1 MLLLHLLC
9 KEQFKMPK
17 RQTNNFRWRAEL
29 LDIKSGTDE
38 NDRPTTVYEFKRSIF
53 YEELGVTS
61 QEKYLSQQAK
71 TDVVRRIKVR
81 WDKSITEKLNA
92 LKIDSVTYNITR
104 IYIDPDTREME
115 LSLAYV
121 D

>member
-1 MLLLHLLC
+1 
-9 KEQFKMPK
+9 MPK
-17 RQTNNFRWRAEL
+17 RQTNKLRWKAEL
-29 LDIKSGTDE
+29 MDVIETVDDR
-38 NDRPTTVYEFKRSIF
+38 DRPITEFQKKRLLWYEDI
-53 YEELGVTS
+53 GVTA

-81 WDKSITEKLNA
+81 WDKSITEKLSA
-92 LKIDSVTYNITR
+92 IRIDSVTYNITR
-104 IYIDPDTREME
+104 IYSDVDKREME

>member
-1 MLLLHLLC
+1 
-9 KEQFKMPK
+9 MPK
-17 RQTNNFRWRAEL
+17 RQTNNLRWKAEL
-29 LDIKSGTDE
+29 LDIEESQDI
-38 NDRPTTVYEFKRSIF
+38 NDRPVTIYTKKRTIF
-53 YEELGVTS
+53 YEELGVTA

-81 WDKSITEKLNA
+81 LDKTITEKFNA
-92 LKIDSVTYNITR
+92 IRIDSVSYRITR
-104 IYIDPDTREME
+104 IYTDRDKREME

>member
-1 MLLLHLLC
+1 M
-9 KEQFKMPK
+9 MPK
-17 RQTNNFRWRAEL
+17 LMQNKMKWKAEL
-29 LDIKSGTDE
+29 LDIKTELDL
-38 NDRPTTVYEFKRSIF
+38 NDKPVTIYTSKRLIF
-53 YEELGVTS
+53 YEELGITS

-92 LKIDSVTYNITR
+92 VKIDSVTYNITR
-104 IYIDPDTREME
+104 IYINMDEREME

>member
-1 MLLLHLLC
+1 M
-9 KEQFKMPK
+9 K
-17 RQTNNFRWRAEL
+17 RQTNNLRWKADLMQLTWDVDR
-29 LDIKSGTDE
+29 D
-38 NDRPTTVYEFKRSIF
+38 DRPIKKMDKKRDIF
-53 YEELGVTS
+53 YQDIGITA

-81 WDKSITEKLNA
+81 LDKSITEKESG
-92 LKIDSVTYNITR
+92 ITIEGISYNIVR
-104 IYIDPDTREME
+104 IYTNMDTREME

>member
-1 MLLLHLLC
+1 
-9 KEQFKMPK
+9 MPK

-38 NDRPTTVYEFKRSIF
+38 NDRPTTVYEFKRS
-53 YEELGVTS
+53 TS

>member
-1 MLLLHLLC
+1 M
-9 KEQFKMPK
+9 
-17 RQTNNFRWRAEL
+17 T
-29 LDIKSGTDE
+29 IKNDQDE
-38 NDRPTTVYEFKRSIF
+38 DDRPTVIYELSRRIF
-53 YEELGVTS
+53 YEELGVTA
-61 QEKYLSQQAK
+61 QEKYLSKQAK

-92 LKIDSVTYNITR
+92 VRIDYVTYNITR
-104 IYIDPDTREME
+104 IYTNMDKREME

>member
-1 MLLLHLLC
+1 MM
-9 KEQFKMPK
+9 MPK
-17 RQTNNFRWRAEL
+17 LMQNKMKWKAEL
-29 LDIKSGTDE
+29 LDIEQALDL
-38 NDRPTTVYEFKRSIF
+38 NDRPVTFYKCKRVLF
-53 YEELGVTS
+53 YEDIGVTA

-71 TDVVRRIKVR
+71 TDVVRRIKIR

-92 LKIDSVTYNITR
+92 VKIDSVTYNITR
-104 IYIDPDTREME
+104 IYTNMDTREME